1 MSILRRVPRSAS
13 SREDGQSL
21 LETAIA
27 VPMLLGVAFNI
38 INFAY
43 FWFMVLALS
52 AAPRH
57 GAQFATQG
65 GAALSSSSTPVAADI
80 RDVVYNNLTNG
91 VVGATTSNISVRV
104 CTNSIGVNSST
115 NVTNCTSYGP
125 AFSYSA
131 NAADPEAPLFVLN
144 RVDVAYT
151 VTPVIPGSAFGLFLP
166 SSLTFHRQVSM
177 RNLY

>member
-1 MSILRRVPRSAS
+1 MNILRRLRKRAR

-43 FWFMVLALS
+43 VWFMVLALS

-65 GAALSSSSTPVAADI
+65 GAALASSSTPVATVI

-91 VVGATTSNISVRV
+91 VAGATSSNISVRV
-104 CTNSIGVNSST
+104 CANSIGVNSST
-115 NVTNCTSYGP
+115 FIANCTSFGP

-131 NAADPEAPLFVLN
+131 PEADPEAPLFVLH

-151 VTPVIPGSAFGLFLP
+151 VTPVIPGSAFRVVLP
-166 SSLTFHRQVSM
+166 SNLTFHRQVSM
-177 RNLY
+177 RSLY

>member
-1 MSILRRVPRSAS
+1 MKNLGSVPRAAC

-65 GAALSSSSTPVAADI
+65 GAALSSTSTPLATDI

-91 VVGATTSNISVRV
+91 VAGATTSNISVRV
-104 CTNSIGVNSST
+104 CANSIGVNSST
-115 NVTNCTSYGP
+115 NIADCTSFGP
-125 AFSYSA
+125 AF
-131 NAADPEAPLFVLN
+131 
-144 RVDVAYT
+144 
-151 VTPVIPGSAFGLFLP
+151 
-166 SSLTFHRQVSM
+166 
-177 RNLY
+177 

>member
-1 MSILRRVPRSAS
+1 MNIFRRLPKSVRL
-13 SREDGQSL
+13 REDGQSL

-65 GAALSSSSTPVAADI
+65 GAALSSTSTPVAADI

-91 VVGATTSNISVRV
+91 VTGATTSNISVRV
-104 CTNSIGVNSST
+104 CATSIGVNSST
-115 NVTNCTSYGP
+115 FIASCTSYGP

-131 NAADPEAPLFVLN
+131 NVADPEAPLFVLH

-151 VTPVIPGSAFGLFLP
+151 VTPLIPGSAFGVFLP
-166 SSLTFHRQVSM
+166 SNLTFHRQVSM